1 MITFGDIEKIVDE
14 FLFGKSQRYSLID
27 DKGNGIIAFKSMLK
41 AEYKSSGTAVSEPIE
56 QNSFA
61 TYNKTTEPREFY
73 FEVALQLPNQNFG
86 VVLEKLETLK
96 KGTDLFSFVT
106 PFNTF
111 SDLTLEGY
119 STTFETTAS
128 MLIVGLQCKE
138 VIQVE
143 QGYTNVEVNDA
154 TPIGSDDAKN
164 SDNATTTDTGIGG
177 TMSPSE
183 GEQKEANKSIILRTT
198 GRVWVPSSKDGNS
211 F

>member
-1 MITFGDIEKIVDE
+1 MITFDDLRGTPIFPE
-14 FLFGKSQRYSLID
+14 LQRNLYTIA
-27 DKGNGIIAFKSMLK
+27 GNGGNPIISFKTLLK
-41 AEYKSSGTAVSEPIE
+41 AEYKSSGAVVFEPIE

-73 FEVALQLPNQNFG
+73 FEVALQLPQNDFG
-86 VVLEKLETLK
+86 SALSTLEELK
-96 KGTDLFSFVT
+96 KGTEVFSFIT
-106 PFNTF
+106 PFIEYSN
-111 SDLTLEGY
+111 LTLEGY
-119 STTFETTAS
+119 STVFETYTS
-128 MLIVGLQCKE
+128 MMVVSLNCKE
-138 VIQVE
+138 VIEVQ

-198 GRVWVPSSKDGNS
+198 GRVWVPSSKDGSS